1 VDFGP
6 TAVCDLGGT
15 TAVCDL
21 GGTTAVCDLG
31 GTTTV
36 CDLGAATVL
45 DLGGGELPDS
55 LELLIEILAA
65 GDNNLA
71 TGAVTDL
78 MILLTIEGADT
89 FALETSGPGREAGLK
104 EADLGGGTAA
114 VTDLYADLG
123 ALGVIDVGGGTTA
136 VADLD
141 ALDVIDIGEG
151 TTAVA
156 DLDADLDALD
166 VIDVGGGSLGV
177 IDLGVSAATAAL
189 GSLGVIDLGGGT
201 LIIGLDL
208 EDTIGGDSS
217 SDEISIS

>member
-1 VDFGP
+1 MSDFAAFCCAFDKVFVDFGP

-21 GGTTAVCDLG
+21 GP
-31 GTTTV
+31 
-36 CDLGAATVL
+36 ATVL

-104 EADLGGGTAA
+104 EADLGGGTAVVADLGGTAA

-123 ALGVIDVGGGTTA
+123 ALGLIDVGGGTTA

-141 ALDVIDIGEG
+141 ALDVIDIGGG

-156 DLDADLDALD
+156 DLDADLGALGVTD
-166 VIDVGGGSLGV
+166 MGALGV
-177 IDLGVSAATAAL
+177 IDLAL
-189 GSLGVIDLGGGT
+189 ESLGVIDLGGGT